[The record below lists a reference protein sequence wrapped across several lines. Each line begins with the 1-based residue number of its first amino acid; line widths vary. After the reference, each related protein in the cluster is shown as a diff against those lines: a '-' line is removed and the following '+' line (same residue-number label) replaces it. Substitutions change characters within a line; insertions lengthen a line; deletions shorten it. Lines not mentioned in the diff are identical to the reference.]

1 MKICVLT
8 RLRNLIPRNALLQ
21 LYKSAVLPNLTYCY
35 TIWHCCK
42 VADTR
47 KLERVQERALRAVF
61 SNKTAA
67 YEELLNWAG
76 CQAWRIVVFN
86 IF

>member
-8 RLRNLIPRNALLQ
+8 HLRNLIPRKALLQ
-21 LYKSAVLPNLTYCY
+21 LYKSAVLPNLYLLLY
-35 TIWHCCK
+35 YLALLQ

-76 CQAWRIVVFN
+76 CQAWRIVVFK